1 MRILLNDVNKLDA
14 FFEKIKD
21 VPGVAVIK
29 TAKTTVNARSI
40 MGVLTLDLTKPLTL
54 ITSKKYLKL
63 FKEYEDV

>member
-29 TAKTTVNARSI
+29 TAKTTVNAHSI